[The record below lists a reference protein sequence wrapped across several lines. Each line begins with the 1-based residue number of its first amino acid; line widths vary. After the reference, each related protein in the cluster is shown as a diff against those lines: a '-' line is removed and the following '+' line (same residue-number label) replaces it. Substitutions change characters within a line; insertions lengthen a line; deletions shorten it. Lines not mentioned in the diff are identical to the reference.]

1 MSYASNRELRAKAR
15 EQLGNSIFGQN
26 WLMALLVL
34 LIASAIV
41 SFGSAFVIVGLLL
54 EGVLMVGV
62 SGIFLSLKRKG
73 GEIEITDL
81 FSGTK
86 QLADNMLL
94 GLMHYVFVF
103 LWSLLFVIP
112 GIVKG
117 YSYSMCYYIKNDHPE
132 YTWRECIDASR
143 KMMRGHK
150 WRLFTLH
157 FSFIGWYIVG
167 SLAFGIGTL
176 WVNPYLRAA
185 EANFYEDLLEK
196 TFAEA

>member
-1 MSYASNRELRAKAR
+1 MNYASNRELRAKAR
-15 EQLGNSIFGQN
+15 EQLGNNIFSQN

-41 SFGSAFVIVGLLL
+41 SIGSTFVIVGILL
-54 EGVLMVGV
+54 EGFLMVGV
-62 SGIFLSLKRKG
+62 AKIFLTLKRKG
-73 GEIEITDL
+73 GEIDIVDL

-94 GLMHYVFVF
+94 GLMHYLFVF
-103 LWSLLFVIP
+103 LWSMLFVIP
-112 GIVKG
+112 GIVKA
-117 YSYSMCYYIKNDHPE
+117 YSYSMCYYIKHDHPE
-132 YTWRECIDASR
+132 YNWKECIDASR

-167 SLAFGIGTL
+167 SFAFGIGTL

-185 EANFYEDLLEK
+185 EVNFYEDLLEK
-196 TFAEA
+196 ASFEA